1 MKVNLMEILSRGE
14 RRENDMTRR
23 VLKRKRTGKK
33 LPENTNFEEIEISN
47 SRNNDKLKVSQRFQ
61 FVMKMKII

>member
-1 MKVNLMEILSRGE
+1 M
-14 RRENDMTRR
+14 R

-33 LPENTNFEEIEISN
+33 IPENTNFEEVEISN
-47 SRNNDKLKVSQRFQ
+47 SRNNDKLKVSHRFQ

>member
-1 MKVNLMEILSRGE
+1 M
-14 RRENDMTRR
+14 R
-23 VLKRKRTGKK
+23 VLKEKENRKKI
-33 LPENTNFEEIEISN
+33 PENTNFEEVEISN